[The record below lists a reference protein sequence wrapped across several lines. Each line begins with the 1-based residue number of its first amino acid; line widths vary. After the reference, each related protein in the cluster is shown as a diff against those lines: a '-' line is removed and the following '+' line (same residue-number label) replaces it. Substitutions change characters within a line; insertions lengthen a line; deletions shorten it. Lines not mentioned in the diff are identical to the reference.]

1 MQYLSNIDL
10 NKNELQNA
18 RVQNLATAPSNPVV
32 GQIYF
37 NTTDH
42 TGYIYDGTKWRDIA
56 QIVDLSTK
64 QDKLV
69 SGTNIKTINGSS
81 VLGSG
86 DLVIDT
92 GGTYTAGNGISIKDN
107 GEISVI
113 NPLPMSLILYNY
125 SISNKTKAQIESDDV
140 FKELCYKIASSYY
153 DCILYLYNNG
163 HSEDI
168 DNSVKNI
175 IGAYHKTSHTTD
187 SNGTITVIFTQMNN
201 SASFSSTGNQ
211 FEIGGCNLSTIQI
224 VIPLDAE
231 PLHTSDVTINVGS
244 NINYSVPTYTAGG
257 GISITDDGVVSNTY
271 GYVDDRVNVHAF
283 LITTDMITNNALND
297 IFLGDLTASITD
309 MLNNT
314 LKEEHPY
321 LLYRIGASNNL
332 SKQQLMSDEIMDN
345 VGLYYLKFD
354 AVIDG
359 VYQGQLIRLGDTY
372 DNLTLGV
379 DTTTSNQISIKN
391 KGTKCFNF
399 TGEFNSNLNQYTITD
414 LTPSTTG
421 ADAQSYGFLPTNME
435 LADTYVPQYNS
446 SPANKKYVDG
456 KVQELRTYSDTNF
469 INTTQK
475 GSANGV
481 ATLDGNGKVPSSQ
494 LPSYVDDVVE
504 GYYYNGQFYTDS
516 AHTQLITPETGKIY
530 VDLDTNKSYRWGGT
544 TYVEISQSTI
554 HKYVET
560 FKVFNETATTTHDI
574 THNLGSKDVIVNI
587 YDADSGE
594 MVIMDVTIVDS
605 NTIRIQCN
613 KSIISSG
620 VDNYKVVI
628 IA

>member
-1 MQYLSNIDL
+1 MKYLSNIDL

-18 RVQNLATAPSNPVV
+18 RVQNLATAPSSPVV

-42 TGYIYDGTKWRDIA
+42 TGYIYDGTTWRDIA

-64 QDKLV
+64 QDTLV

-92 GGTYTAGNGISIKDN
+92 GGTYTAG
-107 GEISVI
+107 
-113 NPLPMSLILYNY
+113 M
-125 SISNKTKAQIESDDV
+125 
-140 FKELCYKIASSYY
+140 
-153 DCILYLYNNG
+153 
-163 HSEDI
+163 
-168 DNSVKNI
+168 
-175 IGAYHKTSHTTD
+175 
-187 SNGTITVIFTQMNN
+187 
-201 SASFSSTGNQ
+201 
-211 FEIGGCNLSTIQI
+211 
-224 VIPLDAE
+224 
-231 PLHTSDVTINVGS
+231 
-244 NINYSVPTYTAGG
+244 
-257 GISITDDGVVSNTY
+257 GISITDDGVISNTY

-297 IFLGDLTASITD
+297 TFLGDLTASITD

-321 LLYRIGASNNL
+321 LLYRIGVSGNL
-332 SKQQLMSDEIMDN
+332 SKQQLMSDEIMEN

-391 KGTKCFNF
+391 KGTKCFKF
-399 TGEFNSNLNQYTITD
+399 TGEFNHNTNQYTITE
-414 LTPSTTG
+414 LTVSTTG

-435 LADTYVPQYNS
+435 LTDTYVPQYNS
-446 SPANKKYVDG
+446 SPTNKKYVDG
-456 KVQELRTYSDTNF
+456 KVQELGTYVDTNF
-469 INTTQK
+469 IDITQK

-481 ATLDGNGKVPSSQ
+481 ASLDGNGKVPSSQ

-530 VDLDTNKSYRWGGT
+530 VDLNTNKTYRWGGT

-560 FKVFNETATTTHDI
+560 IKFYNETDTKTFDI

-605 NTIRIQCN
+605 NTIQVQCN
-613 KSIISSG
+613 KSTISSG